1 MSAPKDILQ
10 QDLYISEDEHR
21 GHDDDDGI
29 DSSDSEYQY
38 QVHHVSQSPS
48 SQFPML
54 KKYFS
59 VSKKSSK
66 DSLLTSGRRICLVN
80 VVDEVS
86 FALRSKRIKTACGIN
101 CGSTKNVPSS
111 SSDGAPPPPST
122 SILSPEHVLFCF
134 HSERLHSM
142 IIHLQLDNLKK
153 IIDAK
158 WDADSVCSQSRFDYF
173 NKDDMMREVNEI
185 YVSCDYRETSDW
197 SYLILWLICYL
208 FKMQKLSSD
217 FTFHLSGFSVNVI
230 QKALDN
236 VSDFFTKFSQHMGCW
251 RTFSAEYNEKAEQKK
266 RFENYMRNE
275 FNAIRLIDIMRK
287 KNILGIQSS
296 DNLYKVLKKSFSI
309 LPSHWEDTDRLNKFK
324 QQLVDIQE
332 LCAANTNNHH
342 HPPECVSM
350 SSLHTLSLNILESST
365 ELDFEGNRENS
376 TRWLSNKFLQ
386 SVCSSTDISL
396 LEAVILDMLR
406 NSLDRVTN
414 QILTATGTNNNDP
427 LPIFT
432 IKVVKK
438 LSVADTTT
446 QEDVQIYSIVLLQLV
461 TVIEGIFRDKLKGR
475 FEVESQT
482 TMDQTC
488 NICKIVA
495 VPITPVQQ
503 PPPIYFPNID
513 DEKEETEEKEKD
525 KKKKIKKKRDRQS
538 PSSEQIIKK
547 KKKKNVEEDR

>member
-1 MSAPKDILQ
+1 MDILQ
-10 QDLYISEDEHR
+10 QDLYISEDEHQ
-21 GHDDDDGI
+21 GNDDDDGV
-29 DSSDSEYQY
+29 DSSDSEYQF

-66 DSLLTSGRRICLVN
+66 DNLLTSGRRICLVN
-80 VVDEVS
+80 VVDGVS

-111 SSDGAPPPPST
+111 NGDGDNNAPSSSS
-122 SILSPEHVLFCF
+122 SILCPEHVLFCF
-134 HSERLHSM
+134 HSDQLHSM

-153 IIDAK
+153 IIDTK
-158 WDADSVCSQSRFDYF
+158 WNAESVCSQSCFDYF
-173 NKDDMMREVNEI
+173 NKDDMIQEVNEI

-208 FKMQKLSSD
+208 FKMQKLSSE
-217 FTFHLSGFSVNVI
+217 FTFHLSGFSVTVI

-236 VSDFFTKFSQHMGCW
+236 VSDFFTKYSQHMGCW

-275 FNAIRLIDIMRK
+275 FNAIRLSDIVKK
-287 KNILGIQSS
+287 KNISGIQPS
-296 DNLYKVLKKSFSI
+296 DNLYKVLKKSFSC
-309 LPSHWEDTDRLNKFK
+309 LPSHWEDIDQSNKFK
-324 QQLVDIQE
+324 QQLVDIRE
-332 LCAANTNNHH
+332 LCAANTNNPN

-350 SSLHTLSLNILESST
+350 SSLHTISLNILESNT

-376 TRWLSNKFLQ
+376 TRSLSNRFLQ

-396 LEAVILDMLR
+396 LEAVILDMLG
-406 NSLDRVTN
+406 NSLDRLTN
-414 QILTATGTNNNDP
+414 QILTASGNNNKDP

-438 LSVADTTT
+438 LSVSDTTT
-446 QEDVQIYSIVLLQLV
+446 LEDVQIYSVVLLQIV
-461 TVIEGIFRDKLKGR
+461 TVIEGIFRDKLNGR

-488 NICKIVA
+488 NICKIIA
-495 VPITPVQQ
+495 VPIAPEQQ
-503 PPPIYFPNID
+503 PPPTYYPNID
-513 DEKEETEEKEKD
+513 DEKEATEEKEKD
-525 KKKKIKKKRDRQS
+525 KKKKIKKKRK
-538 PSSEQIIKK
+538 PSSEQVIIKK
-547 KKKKNVEEDR
+547 KKKKNVEEER